1 MTNKA
6 EKMVS
11 KYTERLEIN
20 ATYFITNAVAFNKKA
35 RKLDKEYDFT
45 KGFLK
50 DIKKAF
56 DEMIYGMYRFD
67 MMSENDFS
75 ELNTKSNDL
84 YMETLDKM
92 FDAYIE
98 AKY

>member
-1 MTNKA
+1 MTKKA
-6 EKMVS
+6 EKMVAT
-11 KYTERLEIN
+11 YTERLEIN
-20 ATYFITNAVAFNKKA
+20 ATYFITNAVSFNKEA
-35 RKLDKEYDFT
+35 GKLDKEYDFT

-67 MMSENDFS
+67 MLSENDFS
-75 ELNTKSNDL
+75 ELNTKSNDI
-84 YMETLDKM
+84 YQKMFDKM
-92 FDAYIE
+92 LDAYIE

>member
-1 MTNKA
+1 MTKKA

-20 ATYFITNAVAFNKKA
+20 ATYFITNAVSFNKETG
-35 RKLDKEYDFT
+35 KLDKEYDFT

-67 MMSENDFS
+67 MLSENDFS
-75 ELNTKSNDL
+75 ELHTKSNDL

-92 FDAYIE
+92 INAYVE